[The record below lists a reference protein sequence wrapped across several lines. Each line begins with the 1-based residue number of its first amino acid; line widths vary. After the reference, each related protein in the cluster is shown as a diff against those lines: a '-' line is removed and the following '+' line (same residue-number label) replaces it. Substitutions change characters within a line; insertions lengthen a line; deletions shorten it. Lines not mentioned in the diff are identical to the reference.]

1 MDFSFSEEQEELRR
15 SARSF
20 LADFSSA
27 EQVRQTMAVEPGFD
41 AVVWRRIAKEL
52 GWASI
57 IVPEQYGGIGWG
69 AVVPDPQF
77 ADRAIELGCRMPT
90 MGNDVHAMRRG
101 IDTLKD
107 AFANQF

>member
-41 AVVWRRIAKEL
+41 AVVWKRIAKEL

-69 AVVPDPQF
+69 TV
-77 ADRAIELGCRMPT
+77 ELVALMEEAGASLLCAPL
-90 MGNDVHAMRRG
+90 VC
-101 IDTLKD
+101 
-107 AFANQF
+107 